1 MVKSNARRLGRL
13 ATRRLARVVSR
24 EGGVLRLAQPLAQP
38 SRQTHRKA
46 LFKKACADVANVMP
60 SLDPGVAGDLENS
73 AGALA
78 ALADFSEYHKDF
90 TSCFKEALSILAW
103 VGTPLATQARIAL
116 LRYAAALART
126 RL

>member
-13 ATRRLARVVSR
+13 ATRRLAHVVSR
-24 EGGVLRLAQPLAQP
+24 EGGVLRLAQP
-38 SRQTHRKA
+38 SRQTHCKA
-46 LFKKACADVANVMP
+46 LFKKACAEVANVMP

-78 ALADFSEYHKDF
+78 ALADFSVYHKDF

>member
-24 EGGVLRLAQPLAQP
+24 EGGVLRLAQP